1 MADLTYTLQELEAFC
16 ADASPGRWVLDAE
29 DCTLKSPVDG
39 HTVAKLEECK
49 QHAGRSLADAS
60 FISAARTAIPE
71 LIAVIRELDPSFHAK
86 PSENSVARATE
97 LMRDAADRRSK
108 LEDALA
114 KAKLGNTDELRAL
127 ELEAYFEEDG
137 TVKIR
142 QKRREATEHGGPG

>member
-16 ADASPGRWVLDAE
+16 AEASPGRWVLNEE

-39 HTVAKLEECK
+39 HTVAQLEECK
-49 QHAGRSLADAS
+49 YHAGRALADAA
-60 FISAARTAIPE
+60 FISAARVAIPE
-71 LIAVIRELDPSFHAK
+71 LISVIRELDPSFHAK
-86 PSENSVARATE
+86 PSETSVTRATE
-97 LMRDAADRRSK
+97 LMREAADKRAK

-127 ELEAYFEEDG
+127 GLEAYFEDDG

-142 QKRREATEHGGPG
+142 QRRREATAP